1 MAEEITPSPVDDLNS
16 ARRPPS
22 QFSIWKLIFAIPWWA
37 VFIVISGLIIFINIQ
52 NNEIYAT
59 AFSRLS
65 EGISVTARVTF
76 FSFGGGLILGA
87 IIGIIRSYK
96 PEPGVGLVD
105 GIINLIHL
113 AIYNAATVFV
123 EIMRGLPIVVV
134 LLVGAYILTPEIN
147 RFIQANIDP
156 NFRIRGQSIETAIIA
171 FTLAY
176 GAFLS
181 EIFRAGIQSVDKG
194 QIEASKSL
202 GMSSGQTMRFIILPQ
217 AIRRMIPPLGND
229 FIAMIKDSSLVA
241 ILAVRDVTQIAKI
254 QSGSSFRV
262 TEVYL
267 TVAFIYLV
275 LTFTGSLLVRAIENR
290 TNGEVKNSP
299 FDRLLV
305 RLKNIIKARPTA
317 QSNDISLNGRS

>member
-1 MAEEITPSPVDDLNS
+1 MSEEIDLSFTDDLNH
-16 ARRPPS
+16 ARKPPK
-22 QFSIWKLIFAIPWWA
+22 QFSLWKLIFAIPWWA
-37 VFIVISGLIIFINIQ
+37 VFIITAGLIIFINIQ
-52 NNEIYAT
+52 NNENYAVT
-59 AFSRLS
+59 FSRLS

-76 FSFGGGLILGA
+76 FSFAGGLILGG
-87 IIGIIRSYK
+87 IIGIIRSYR
-96 PEPGVGLVD
+96 PEPGSGFRDGL
-105 GIINLIHL
+105 INLIHL
-113 AIYNAATVFV
+113 AVYNAATIFV

-147 RFIQANIDP
+147 KFIQANIDP
-156 NFRIRGQSIETAIIA
+156 NFRIRGQSMETAIIA

-194 QIEASKSL
+194 QIEAAKSL
-202 GMSSGQTMRFIILPQ
+202 GMSSGQTMRFIIMPQ

-229 FIAMIKDSSLVA
+229 FIAMIKDSSLVT

-262 TEVYL
+262 TETYL
-267 TVAFIYLV
+267 TVAFIYLI

-290 TNGEVKNSP
+290 TNGTVKDNL
-299 FDRLLV
+299 FDRTLI
-305 RLKNIIKARPTA
+305 RIKNIIKARPTA
-317 QSNDISLNGRS
+317 QSNGKAIQ